1 MVKNPFHSSLIEVE
15 ENVNEI
21 YLPLTWCKVV
31 LVNPHFVE
39 EVQQYLHPPLS
50 QLFSPTSWESRLQS
64 PTQQNIWE
72 SILFII
78 YIVKKKINQF
88 STWCR
93 TKREI
98 WFNSLLQGAAVKRLK
113 QGTTYLQDT
122 HSECISEYFM
132 CFRVVTISD
141 VCGCDEQL
149 KWVVLFHIKFSA
161 FNFFLELTHSFLSVA
176 WENKQ
181 KSM

>member
-1 MVKNPFHSSLIEVE
+1 MIFTINMMDDLTCLSSLSHGWNIFHAWSEWSKLWRWWWTN
-15 ENVNEI
+15 ENQGI
-21 YLPLTWCKVV
+21 ASLMITL
-31 LVNPHFVE
+31 
-39 EVQQYLHPPLS
+39 
-50 QLFSPTSWESRLQS
+50 
-64 PTQQNIWE
+64 
-72 SILFII
+72 IL
-78 YIVKKKINQF
+78 YIVKKKNKSIFYLISYQ
-88 STWCR
+88 
-93 TKREI
+93 KRDLI
-98 WFNSLLQGAAVKRLK
+98 NSLPQDSPVKRLK